1 MYFLLDYCR
10 CCSER
15 CAPLRPVNICV
26 GVACVVDVCV
36 FKLFENKSQYRVNGS
51 VLAVYVRQPHDTVK
65 RSVKHTVHISL
76 PVCAYL
82 LLFCFVGA

>member
-36 FKLFENKSQYRVNGS
+36 FTLFENKSQYRVNGS
-51 VLAVYVRQPHDTVK
+51 VRAV
-65 RSVKHTVHISL
+65 
-76 PVCAYL
+76 
-82 LLFCFVGA
+82 